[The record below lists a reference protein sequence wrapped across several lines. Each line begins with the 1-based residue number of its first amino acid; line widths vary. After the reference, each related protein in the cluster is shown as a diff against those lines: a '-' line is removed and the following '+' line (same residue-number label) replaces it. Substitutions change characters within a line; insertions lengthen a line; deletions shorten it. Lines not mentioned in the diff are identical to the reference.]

1 MFIGSENYTDNLEG
15 ASKLFLLQRLHMLFS
30 PTMRVCG
37 YRAVETHLPLQI
49 YDHQAQWENSTGTVY
64 IEGVLKSYK

>member
-15 ASKLFLLQRLHMLFS
+15 KLSLLQRLHMHFS

-37 YRAVETHLPLQI
+37 YWAVGTHFPLPI